1 MPDLYVR
8 KSEFGLLP
16 LLGLFACLGLL
27 YGIYS
32 GWVEERTDIIVTEI
46 SRGIEATEER
56 ERQNYPCSEAIKR
69 NQVEPNS
76 FDGACMDDTG
86 QRCMYVWLGPDG
98 RCETRGGGNVK

>member
-16 LLGLFACLGLL
+16 LLGLFACVGLL

-32 GWVEERTDIIVTEI
+32 GWVEQQAGIIVDEI
-46 SRGIEATEER
+46 STHNQEIKER

-69 NQVEPNS
+69 NELQPNS

-86 QRCMYVWLGPDG
+86 KRCMYVWLGADG
-98 RCETRGGGNVK
+98 RCETAGGKNVK